1 MSRNVEIKARAR
13 RFDEQRRL
21 AAGLANG
28 RVEHLV
34 QEDTF
39 FNVPT
44 GRLKLRV
51 FGDGSGEL
59 IQYNREDSLQPKES
73 RYVCS
78 PISDPKSLKEA
89 VANSIGIRGIVRK
102 KRTVYLCGQTRIH
115 FDEVEELGAFVELEV
130 VLKPD
135 EDFAHAEAIAQG
147 IMAKL
152 EISANDLIAEAY
164 IDLLE
169 KNAEEMLKKC

>member
-13 RFDEQRRL
+13 HFEKQHRL
-21 AAGLANG
+21 AADFAQSCG
-28 RVEHLV
+28 EQLV

-39 FNVPT
+39 FNVSA

-59 IQYNREDSLQPKES
+59 IHYDRQDSLRPKES

-78 PISDPKSLKEA
+78 LTSDPKSLRE
-89 VANSIGIRGIVRK
+89 VLANAIGIRGIVRK
-102 KRTVYLCGQTRIH
+102 KRTVYLYGRTRVH
-115 FDEVEELGAFVELEV
+115 FDEVENLGRFIELEV

-135 EDFAHAEAIAQG
+135 EDLAHGEAIAQD
-147 IMAKL
+147 IMLKL
-152 EISANDLIAEAY
+152 KIANDDLIAEAY
-164 IDLLE
+164 IDLIE
-169 KNAEEMLKKC
+169 